1 MNFPVNSADPLP
13 QSFAAGT
20 RLLEE

>member
-20 RLLEE
+20 RLVEE